1 MYFKV
6 DGKAATETGVLITL
20 QFNNFIPQYVK
31 TYISLPPR
39 IIVYSEFLS
48 YRGRRLG
55 VHDEIKIVASKIEQG
70 PVTTKCA
77 ISKII

>member
-1 MYFKV
+1 M
-6 DGKAATETGVLITL
+6 
-20 QFNNFIPQYVK
+20 
-31 TYISLPPR
+31 
-39 IIVYSEFLS
+39 YSEFLS

-77 ISKII
+77 MSKIIWNENAQIENKIV